1 MSNQHYD
8 LMVIGAGVLG
18 SFHAY
23 HAARKGLKV
32 LLLEKDHQPNEATV
46 RNFGQV
52 VPSGMPQGKWQE
64 YGRRSMEIYRDIQ
77 KSFDISIREN
87 GTVYLASDNT
97 ELTLIEE
104 LATINQQHQY
114 NSTILSKEEC
124 LARFPGLRASYCM
137 GGIFFPD
144 EITIEPHL
152 MIHQLIAYLKEQCSV
167 TYKPLT
173 LVHSIEQGSNHVKV
187 NDNHGNTYKGNKVV
201 ICNGRDFK
209 CLYPELFYSSDI
221 EVSKLQ
227 MLSIAP
233 IEGLALPGSI
243 LSGLSIRRYES
254 FTECPSYKILDASN
268 IPLPF
273 RKWGIHLLFKQ
284 AIDGSIII
292 GDSHEYADAR
302 HADGLGFHSN
312 QEITDLILSEAKRMF
327 AFPEW
332 KVTRQWNG
340 FYAQRKQHDIFQEI
354 VEPNVHIV
362 TAIGG
367 KGMTASAALAEEH
380 IHQLFD

>member
-1 MSNQHYD
+1 MLNQHYD

-23 HAARKGLKV
+23 HAARKGLNV

-64 YGRRSMEIYRDIQ
+64 YGRRSMEIYREIQ
-77 KSFDISIREN
+77 RSFDISIREN

-104 LATINQQHQY
+104 LTAINQQQHY
-114 NSTILSKEEC
+114 HSTILSKEEC

-137 GGIFFPD
+137 GGLFFPG

-152 MIHQLIAYLKEQCSV
+152 MIHQLIACLKEQYSI

-173 LVHSIEQGSNHVKV
+173 LVQSIEQGSDHIKV
-187 NDNHGNTYKGNKVV
+187 RDNHGNTYKSKKAV
-201 ICNGRDFK
+201 ICNGRDFRH
-209 CLYPELFYSSDI
+209 LYPETFYSSDI

-233 IEGLALPGSI
+233 MDGLDLPGSI

-254 FTECPSYKILDASN
+254 FTECPSYKKLDAAN
-268 IPLPF
+268 IPSSF

-302 HADGLGFHSN
+302 NSDELGFHCN
-312 QEITDLILSEAKRMF
+312 QEITDIMLSEAQRMF

-332 KVTRQWNG
+332 RVTRQWNG
-340 FYAQRKQHDIFQEI
+340 YYAQRKHHDVFLET